1 MDRILHLTRH
11 TLPAALSAAFFITTP
26 SLGETNDHVARS
38 VEGFAR
44 SVEERGAATLQQLK
58 EQRTAAVDIV
68 TKPRSSAALGATL
81 GEQWFYDADAVLY
94 DDLDDDGYFRYLSV
108 RFDVDTYL
116 ASVYVYAMLY
126 LSRDGEVWEH
136 YHTTE
141 DFLIGGTVPDD
152 EYFVETELLEGYP
165 PGLYDVLIE
174 VYDADFGTFSDE
186 FGPNDTSA
194 LGLLPL
200 EDASYDVPPIAVSI
214 TTESG
219 GGGAI
224 GWLLPCLALAG
235 RRLGRSRAVP
245 ERDAL
250 RKPPTSALS

>member
-1 MDRILHLTRH
+1 MDRIVRLTKQCGVATALTATLLIATPTLAATADH
-11 TLPAALSAAFFITTP
+11 T
-26 SLGETNDHVARS
+26 VRS

-44 SVEERGAATLQQLK
+44 GVEERGAATLQQLK
-58 EQRTAAVDIV
+58 EQRTAAIDVM
-68 TKPRSSAALGATL
+68 TKPRSSAPLGSVTL
-81 GEQWFYDADAVLY
+81 GDQWFYDADAVLY

-116 ASVYVYAMLY
+116 PSVYVYAMLY

-136 YHTTE
+136 YHTTD

-152 EYFVETELLEGYP
+152 EYYVETELLEGYP

-186 FGPNDTSA
+186 FGPSETSA

-214 TTESG
+214 TTEG
-219 GGGAI
+219 GGGAM
-224 GWLLPCLALAG
+224 GWLFLPLLAFAG
-235 RRLGRSRAVP
+235 RRLARERGLRTPRS
-245 ERDAL
+245 
-250 RKPPTSALS
+250 SASSSAA